1 MKGILT
7 IFLPMAR
14 GLTIA
19 DSMSSSSDPYV
30 EIVFPDGKKRTT
42 KTIEK
47 TLNPIWNYQDKYRI
61 DLLKEDYKPIH
72 FIVKDQDTGAIDDT
86 LGEVKVEWM
95 ELFLNPLL
103 WNVNKIFRLEGK
115 QVKGQSLGEIYI
127 QMKYISDEYI
137 N

>member
-61 DLLKEDYKPIH
+61 DLLKEDYKLIH

-127 QMKYISDEYI
+127 QMKFISDEYI

>member
-7 IFLPMAR
+7 IFLPMAQ

-103 WNVNKIFRLEGK
+103 WNVNKVFRLEGK

-127 QMKYISDEYI
+127 QMKFISDEYI

>member
-1 MKGILT
+1 M
-7 IFLPMAR
+7 
-14 GLTIA
+14 
-19 DSMSSSSDPYV
+19 

-95 ELFLNPLL
+95 ELFLDPLL

-127 QMKYISDEYI
+127 QMKFISDEYI

>member
-30 EIVFPDGKKRTT
+30 EIVFPDVKKRAT

-47 TLNPIWNYQDKYRI
+47 TLSPIWNYQDKYRI

-127 QMKYISDEYI
+127 QMKFISDEYI

>member
-1 MKGILT
+1 
-7 IFLPMAR
+7 MAR

-61 DLLKEDYKPIH
+61 DLLKEDYRPIH

-127 QMKYISDEYI
+127 QMKFISDEYI

>member
-86 LGEVKVEWM
+86 LGEVKVEWI

-127 QMKYISDEYI
+127 QMKFISDEYI

>member
-1 MKGILT
+1 
-7 IFLPMAR
+7 MAR

-30 EIVFPDGKKRTT
+30 EIFFPDGKKRST

-127 QMKYISDEYI
+127 QMKFISDEYI

>member
-95 ELFLNPLL
+95 ELFLNPL
-103 WNVNKIFRLEGK
+103 
-115 QVKGQSLGEIYI
+115 
-127 QMKYISDEYI
+127 
-137 N
+137 

>member
-127 QMKYISDEYI
+127 QMKFISDEYI
-137 N
+137 T

>member
-127 QMKYISDEYI
+127 QMKFISDEYI

>member
-1 MKGILT
+1 
-7 IFLPMAR
+7 MAR

-72 FIVKDQDTGAIDDT
+72 FIVKDQDTGTIDDT

-127 QMKYISDEYI
+127 QMKFISDEYI

>member
-1 MKGILT
+1 
-7 IFLPMAR
+7 MAR

-30 EIVFPDGKKRTT
+30 EIVFPDGKKRST

-127 QMKYISDEYI
+127 QMKFISDEYI

>member
-30 EIVFPDGKKRTT
+30 EIFFPDGKKRST

-127 QMKYISDEYI
+127 QMKFISDEYI

>member
-103 WNVNKIFRLEGK
+103 WNVNKVFRLEGK

-127 QMKYISDEYI
+127 QMKFISDEYI

>member
-1 MKGILT
+1 
-7 IFLPMAR
+7 MAR

-19 DSMSSSSDPYV
+19 DSISSSSDPYV
-30 EIVFPDGKKRTT
+30 EIVFPDGKKRST

-115 QVKGQSLGEIYI
+115 QVTGQSLGEIYI
-127 QMKYISDEYI
+127 QMKFISDEYI

>member
-1 MKGILT
+1 
-7 IFLPMAR
+7 MAR

-127 QMKYISDEYI
+127 QMKFISDEYI

>member
-7 IFLPMAR
+7 IFLPMAQ

-127 QMKYISDEYI
+127 QMKFISDEYI

>member
-7 IFLPMAR
+7 IFLPMAQ

-61 DLLKEDYKPIH
+61 DLLKEDY
-72 FIVKDQDTGAIDDT
+72 
-86 LGEVKVEWM
+86 
-95 ELFLNPLL
+95 
-103 WNVNKIFRLEGK
+103 
-115 QVKGQSLGEIYI
+115 
-127 QMKYISDEYI
+127 
-137 N
+137 